1 MKSPI
6 PNILVKDRA
15 VQRALDT
22 IKEAIEVNNGQR
34 GDPLDRGITLRDL
47 VNIGGARVLR
57 GLRTGQALTSS
68 DVSMGQDVEPDALP
82 GQPVGFMVATNYMS
96 AVCIW
101 EQAENPLSVVAELFR
116 ATVDSFASASL
127 IGRDQGTQFT
137 DRTVEPGQTYYYW
150 LRFATNSGIEGP
162 LHSTSGFQADVPL
175 SSGAILEEISGE
187 IQQSHLHTVLS
198 QGLDDFDSGLSAL
211 TDGLTQE
218 GSTLEQSIASLVS
231 DASTG
236 AAGVESIQTAFTDE
250 GSTFAASATNLRS
263 DASTGAAGVSE
274 IKAAFTDEASTF
286 AVSVSNLKVATS
298 NNTASVQTLSEATV
312 DATEGPYAMWAVSA
326 TVNDMTA
333 AIGLFNNGVKTSV
346 GINASEFYVFDSGA
360 TDPDAEKLL
369 PFVIVD
375 GVVHMNVA
383 MIKDASIDE
392 GQIGP
397 IGFGK
402 LVDAE
407 GNSITTLA
415 GLLKAEA
422 IDVDNLVVSEATAF
436 TGDVSST
443 GVNSDGD
450 ALWEIKQD
458 GSVTFRNISA
468 YGSSAGGS
476 GFEVGAY
483 NTYAHTFSD
492 GGSKSVTASMR
503 VSASGTQS
511 GIDIEVQNGYGLFI
525 HNTGDNGDALR
536 VHSDN
541 NDAVKASAY
550 TANKAAYRAVNKVG
564 PQIIFGNGGGGTGG
578 YVPSNIFEGSVF
590 PEVIIGGILAT
601 RNDIYYGFY
610 SPGLEVARRYRWVSL
625 LRGYS
630 ATKYVAGDPIV
641 L

>member
-218 GSTLEQSIASLVS
+218 GSTLEQSIASLV
-231 DASTG
+231 
-236 AAGVESIQTAFTDE
+236 
-250 GSTFAASATNLRS
+250 S